1 MATAQPRQIRVPDD
15 LWAAFDEATFA
26 MGTDRSKALVAFMR
40 RYVAAVT
47 QPPIVPG
54 PDPQQPGPYTLANVL
69 PVSKPPRHRGVA
81 LSLMIGAGAAVILAA
96 LATSALLL
104 VPRFAGGAKLVG
116 LPPAKTALRTAY
128 EACGQ
133 RGELSDGDHTLYL
146 DMAGTDP
153 DSGTTNLADL
163 SCVFGQLKTPEY
175 VIHEMGQTTALNG
188 RQSDTWGDFSASWT
202 YHPDNGLDVLFRQ
215 VKG

>member
-1 MATAQPRQIRVPDD
+1 V
-15 LWAAFDEATFA
+15 
-26 MGTDRSKALVAFMR
+26 
-40 RYVAAVT
+40 
-47 QPPIVPG
+47 
-54 PDPQQPGPYTLANVL
+54 PGPYTLANVL
-69 PVSKPPRHRGVA
+69 PVSKPPRRRGVV

-96 LATSALLL
+96 LVGAALLL
-104 VPRFAGGAKLVG
+104 VPRFAPGAKLVG

-133 RGELSDGDHTLYL
+133 RGELSDGDRTLYL
-146 DMAGTDP
+146 DMAGEKA
-153 DSGTTNLADL
+153 DSGTLNASDL
-163 SCVFGQLKTPEY
+163 GCIFGQLNTPDY

-188 RQSDTWGDFSASWT
+188 RQSDTWRDFSASWT